1 MPASRRDFLIS
12 AVLATPLWKAARTL
26 GPPWPGYEQ
35 AMVIDCLDFDIDP
48 KWPAKAKAKGMRV
61 PADEWERK
69 LFFAETEVIGSAED
83 IVTIMEMAAKL
94 SNADAR
100 LMKEAAES
108 SFRGDVEEPDAAAE
122 APRQTR

>member
-1 MPASRRDFLIS
+1 
-12 AVLATPLWKAARTL
+12 
-26 GPPWPGYEQ
+26 
-35 AMVIDCLDFDIDP
+35 MVIDCLDFDIDP